1 MQLAF
6 KFLIPEAVLPVYSTA
21 GAAGMDVISAE
32 DVIIQPGARA
42 IISTGLSVA
51 VPEGYELQCRPR
63 SGLAANSGITV
74 LNAPGTIDSDY
85 RGEIKVILINHN
97 WTAFEVNEGDRIAQL
112 VLAPV
117 TRAIPVEVF
126 QLETTARG
134 EGGFGSTGR

>member
-6 KFLIPEAVLPVYSTA
+6 KFLTPDAILPVYSSL
-21 GAAGMDVISAE
+21 GAAGMDVVSTE
-32 DVIIQPGARA
+32 NVIIQPGARA
-42 IISTGLSVA
+42 IITTGLSVA

-97 WTAFEVNEGDRIAQL
+97 WTAFEVKEGDRIAQL

-117 TRAIPVEVF
+117 VRAIPIEVF